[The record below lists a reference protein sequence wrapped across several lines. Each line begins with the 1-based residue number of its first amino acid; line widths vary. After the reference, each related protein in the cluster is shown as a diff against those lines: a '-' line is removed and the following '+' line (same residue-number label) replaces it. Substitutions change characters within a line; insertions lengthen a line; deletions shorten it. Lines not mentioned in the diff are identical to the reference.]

1 MDMIRQI
8 KEDLSSY
15 INEEKAAFLPGFF
28 NAVPGGYGEGDRF
41 MGIRVPDQRAVAK
54 KYYQKASLDEITAL
68 LKDEYHECR
77 LTALFMLVNL
87 YERTKDEALKEV
99 VIASYLN
106 HLDNVNNWDLV
117 DSSAYKL
124 LGPHLQ
130 NRDRAILYELA
141 MSTDLWR
148 QRIAMITTLHFIRQ
162 HDFNDALSLAEILL
176 NHPHDLMHKA
186 VGWMLREVGNRN
198 LGKERGFLN
207 KYYREMPRTMLRY
220 AIEKFDPN
228 LREQYLKGQV
238 K

>member
-1 MDMIRQI
+1 MDVIRQV
-8 KEDLSSY
+8 KDALSSY
-15 INEEKAAFLPGFF
+15 INQEKADYLPRFF
-28 NAVPGGYGEGDRF
+28 NAVPGGYGEGDLF
-41 MGIRVPDQRAVAK
+41 MGIAVPDQRAVAK

-87 YERTKDEALKEV
+87 YERTKDEALKEA
-99 VIASYLN
+99 VIDSYLN
-106 HLDNVNNWDLV
+106 HLDHVNNWDLV

-148 QRIAMITTLHFIRQ
+148 QRIAIITTLHFIRQ
-162 HDFNDALSLAEILL
+162 HDFNDTLSLAEILL
-176 NHPHDLMHKA
+176 HHPHDLIHKA

-198 LGKERGFLN
+198 LEMEREFLN
-207 KYYREMPRTMLRY
+207 KHYREMPRTMLRY
-220 AIEKFDPN
+220 AIEKFDPGV
-228 LREQYLKGQV
+228 REQYMKGKV
-238 K
+238 

>member
-1 MDMIRQI
+1 MDVIRQV
-8 KEDLSSY
+8 KDALSSY
-15 INEEKAAFLPGFF
+15 INQEKADYLPRFF
-28 NAVPGGYGEGDRF
+28 NAVPGGYGEGDLF
-41 MGIRVPDQRAVAK
+41 MGIAVPDQRAVAK

-87 YERTKDEALKEV
+87 YERTKDEALKEA
-99 VIASYLN
+99 VIDSYLN
-106 HLDNVNNWDLV
+106 HLDHVNNWDLV

-148 QRIAMITTLHFIRQ
+148 QRIAINTTLHFIRQ
-162 HDFNDALSLAEILL
+162 HDFNDTLSLAEILL
-176 NHPHDLMHKA
+176 HHPHDLIHKA

-198 LGKERGFLN
+198 LEMEREFLN
-207 KYYREMPRTMLRY
+207 KHYREMPRTMLRY
-220 AIEKFDPN
+220 AIEKFDPGV
-228 LREQYLKGQV
+228 REQYMKGKV
-238 K
+238 